1 VNKELITKL
10 NESPTKVFIAATG
23 GGSSFIGDY
32 LKIPGGSKTILGF
45 LVPYAQALFDEFIG
59 GKPDKYVSSVAA
71 RKLAVASYDKS
82 RKLRGNLGMG
92 VSCSLATGEGERE
105 GRENWV
111 HIAVH
116 GSTFTS
122 VYDTRI
128 DHTFSTRNGQ
138 EAFVA
143 RIMLDILAY
152 ESGLLPDFIK
162 WEGESYERHE
172 DTTGAAMVMNVDN
185 PVFVYMGNEEYDTFK
200 ASKKV
205 ILAGS
210 FNPFH
215 EAHAEMARLATEIT
229 GYPTVLEL
237 CTKNV
242 DKAGLDYL
250 DLKTRLE
257 PIKDKYPIIITTTPL
272 IMDKISLLK
281 ETLKFGRGSI
291 VFAMG
296 KDTWNRFLN
305 PKYDKDIQSIAMS
318 LEWMGVKF
326 LVFGR
331 EGDSFDKHHPAEKW
345 RIQDSRAENFDMK
358 MRSSDI
364 RAGQMARL

>member
-1 VNKELITKL
+1 
-10 NESPTKVFIAATG
+10 
-23 GGSSFIGDY
+23 
-32 LKIPGGSKTILGF
+32 
-45 LVPYAQALFDEFIG
+45 
-59 GKPDKYVSSVAA
+59 
-71 RKLAVASYDKS
+71 
-82 RKLRGNLGMG
+82 M
-92 VSCSLATGEGERE
+92 
-105 GRENWV
+105 
-111 HIAVH
+111 
-116 GSTFTS
+116 
-122 VYDTRI
+122 
-128 DHTFSTRNGQ
+128 
-138 EAFVA
+138 
-143 RIMLDILAY
+143 
-152 ESGLLPDFIK
+152 
-162 WEGESYERHE
+162 
-172 DTTGAAMVMNVDN
+172 
-185 PVFVYMGNEEYDTFK
+185 
-200 ASKKV
+200 
-205 ILAGS
+205 
-210 FNPFH
+210 
-215 EAHAEMARLATEIT
+215 
-229 GYPTVLEL
+229 LEL